1 MSDTIVITEIRSE
14 ARRTFE
20 ICNACR
26 YCEGFCAVFQEMTD
40 HRTFKDATLD
50 HLANLCHNCT
60 ACFHACQYKPP
71 HEFAIDVPQV
81 LAELRPQ
88 TWQEHAWPPTFAR
101 LLERRGVSISLLI
114 ASVFSLFLGLSLAL
128 IDQNILT
135 AQHIGSGAFY
145 KIIGHG
151 TIVLLAGAASLWA
164 IVAMCV
170 SANRYRQ
177 SQAFRDNNLHSASVS
192 TAWRSVLHDI
202 FYLRHLGGGHDEG
215 CNEEDDRFT
224 NLRRY
229 FHHLTM
235 WGFLLCFA
243 ATSVATVYEL
253 LLGWQSP
260 FPHTSLPVLLGIFGG
275 IGLLIGPLGLLY
287 LNAKRDDLHG
297 MSVAFIVLLFLIS
310 LTGFGLLILRETSAM
325 GTLLAI
331 HLGLVLAFFVT
342 LPYTKFVHAIYRTLA
357 LIQFHRIS

>member
-1 MSDTIVITEIRSE
+1 MTNH
-14 ARRTFE
+14 RTFE
-20 ICNACR
+20 
-26 YCEGFCAVFQEMTD
+26 
-40 HRTFKDATLD
+40 DATLD

-60 ACFHACQYKPP
+60 ACFHACQYKAP
-71 HEFAIDVPQV
+71 HEFAIDVPEV

-88 TWQEHAWPPTFAR
+88 TWQEHAWPASFAR
-101 LLERRGVSISLLI
+101 LLERRGVSVALAI
-114 ASVFSLFLGLSLAL
+114 ASIFSLFLGLSLTL
-128 IDQNILT
+128 IDSNALT
-135 AQHIGSGAFY
+135 SQHVGSGAFY

-151 TIVLLAGAASLWA
+151 TIVLLAGSASLWA
-164 IVAMCV
+164 ILAMYISAKRYLQQQASADEIRKNTRSKTDWLSVA
-170 SANRYRQ
+170 
-177 SQAFRDNNLHSASVS
+177 
-192 TAWRSVLHDI
+192 HDI
-202 FYLRHLGGGHDEG
+202 LHLRHLGGGHDDG

-275 IGLLIGPLGLLY
+275 IGLVIGPLGLFY

-297 MSVAFIVLLFLIS
+297 MSIAFIVLLFLIS
-310 LTGFGLLILRETSAM
+310 ITGFALLILRKSSAM

-342 LPYTKFVHAIYRTLA
+342 LPYTKFVHAIYRTFA
-357 LIQFHRIS
+357 LIQFHRIN